1 MRWPDTLFELT
12 VGSLWRLRRMAT
24 MRQLLERLAQ
34 GAVTL
39 EQVVSD
45 FQTRVWPVPRAS
57 TDPEMYGMADAPLV
71 DDDSVDW
78 VDITP
83 GLTDQQ
89 RAILRAAYD
98 QAVLRAR

>member
-1 MRWPDTLFELT
+1 
-12 VGSLWRLRRMAT
+12 MAT
-24 MRQLLERLAQ
+24 TRQLLERLAQ

-45 FQTRVWPVPRAS
+45 FQTRVWPVPRAF
-57 TDPEMYGMADAPLV
+57 TDTELYGIADPPLV

-83 GLTDQQ
+83 GLTHQQ
-89 RAILRAAYD
+89 RAVLRAAYD
-98 QAVLRAR
+98 QAVHRA

>member
-1 MRWPDTLFELT
+1 
-12 VGSLWRLRRMAT
+12 MAT
-24 MRQLLERLAQ
+24 TRQLLERLAR

-39 EQVVSD
+39 DQVVSD
-45 FQTRVWPVPRAS
+45 FQTRVWPLSHAL
-57 TDPEMYGMADAPLV
+57 TDLEMYGMDDAPLV

-83 GLTDQQ
+83 GLTHHQ

-98 QAVLRAR
+98 QAVHRAS